1 MSYKNIKLTF
11 EKKHFKI
18 ENPILYAEVK
28 ENGTLIL
35 RNKSDFI
42 NVYENLLYDKS
53 YINEDGAKIS
63 KHSFIK
69 DWLKD
74 PNMRTYISIDFLP
87 MQNTPSNIYN
97 TFRGY
102 AGAKLQANTSNEN
115 PINIYTTKIYEHINN
130 LCNNNKDVVDYF
142 IKFLSRKLQH
152 PSKLTNTSL
161 IFRSDEGCG
170 KDTFFNWFGN
180 SILGSAYYLNEDKIN
195 LIFGRFNGCI
205 ENKILVIINETS
217 GKDTIEMMSSIKNA
231 ITRNTNNIENKG
243 MKPYDNTNNIGYIC
257 LTNNKN
263 SMKIDSND
271 RRFCAIE
278 CNNDIANNSDYF
290 NQLNTE
296 MNEPLI
302 TRAFYDY
309 FMSID
314 CSTYDFTKMRPKT
327 DFYNSMKEYNM
338 PPVVKFLENLV
349 NTNLIKGV
357 NSSIYNKFYE
367 VFTSYLMSSMC
378 KYDITE
384 SRFGIDLK
392 EFTAITKKRTNKGIV
407 YNVDYIL
414 LKEYL
419 IIKYKID
426 DYNDLEL
433 VGADALKNN
442 DTYEKPVVND
452 LDIIF

>member
-1 MSYKNIKLTF
+1 MSYQNKKTMF
-11 EKKHFKI
+11 EINHFKI
-18 ENPILYAEVK
+18 NNPILFAEVK
-28 ENGTLIL
+28 HDGTLIL
-35 RNKSDFI
+35 RNKSDFVT
-42 NVYENLLYDKS
+42 VYENLLYDKS
-53 YINEDGAKIS
+53 YINEDGAKTS

-74 PNMRTYISIDFLP
+74 STMITYDSIDFLP
-87 MQNTPSNIYN
+87 MQTTPSNIYN

-142 IKFLSRKLQH
+142 IKFLSRKLQN

-217 GKDTIEMMSSIKNA
+217 GKDTTEMMSSIKNA

-278 CNNDIANNSDYF
+278 CNNDIANNADYF

-296 MNEPLI
+296 MNDPLI
-302 TRAFYDY
+302 TMAFYDY
-309 FMSID
+309 FMSVK
-314 CSTYDFTKMRPKT
+314 CGNFDFTKMRPKT

-338 PPVVKFLENLV
+338 PPIVKFLENLV
-349 NTNLIKGV
+349 NSNLIQGK
-357 NSSIYNKFYE
+357 NTCIYNKFYE
-367 VFTSYLMSSMC
+367 VFTSYHISSMC

-392 EFTAITKKRTNKGIV
+392 EFTAITKKRTTKGMV
-407 YNVDYIL
+407 YHIDNIL
-414 LKEYL
+414 LKQYL
-419 IIKYKID
+419 ITKYKID
-426 DYNDLEL
+426 DFNELES
-433 VGADALKNN
+433 VEAEA
-442 DTYEKPVVND
+442 EKVVAQPISD
-452 LDIIF
+452 LDTIY